1 MKVVLFFMV
10 CFYPLI
16 SLANTSKIVVTKL
29 SDDAYLL
36 KSADY
41 PTNIGVLKTSKGVV
55 LIDPM
60 PGSDNFGAL
69 SDAIKAI
76 YGNQQV
82 YVLNTH
88 QHEDHFGG
96 NGYFVNTGAQLL
108 NSTKDLAEIKTVEV
122 KSHSSADRVFFHSK
136 SNTIFVGDIYDT
148 DWHPTFYAGG
158 IAGFVSAVDA
168 ILELG
173 DENSLIVPG
182 HGKPTRKTELKM
194 FRQNTLDWV
203 TKVKELKESGMVF
216 SELQHNEQ
224 LKGIFQRFNV
234 ENRAVFVPEKA
245 FVRFIERTLT
255 MIESGA

>member
-1 MKVVLFFMV
+1 MKVVLFFIAG
-10 CFYPLI
+10 FYPFM
-16 SLANTSKIVVTKL
+16 SLANAAEILVTKL
-29 SDDAYLL
+29 SDEAYLL
-36 KSADY
+36 KSANY
-41 PTNIGVLKTSKGVV
+41 NTTIGALKTSKGII

-60 PGSDNFGAL
+60 PGEDNLSAL
-69 SDAIKAI
+69 SKAI
-76 YGNQQV
+76 QTIYDSQAV
-82 YVLNTH
+82 YLLNTH
-88 QHEDHFGG
+88 QHEDHVGG
-96 NGYFVNTGAQLL
+96 NSYFVKGGAVLL
-108 NSTKDLAEIKTVEV
+108 NSTEDLAEIKTVEV
-122 KSHSSADRVFFHSK
+122 KSHRSADRVFFHSK

-203 TKVKELKESGMVF
+203 SKVKELKESGMVL

-224 LKGIFQRFNV
+224 LKSIFQRFNV